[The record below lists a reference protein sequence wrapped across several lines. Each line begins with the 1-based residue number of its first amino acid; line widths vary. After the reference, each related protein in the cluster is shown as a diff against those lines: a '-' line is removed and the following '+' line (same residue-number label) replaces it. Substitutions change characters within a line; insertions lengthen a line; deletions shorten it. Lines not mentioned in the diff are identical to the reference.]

1 MSQLPVG
8 GKPKSF
14 LEEDIRLGLKLFL
27 LLVTYSLLSVI
38 YLSFEPQSKIPNIHE
53 IKHRKINQKRQE
65 KIEAISEEH
74 LPEIESS
81 EQDFLKNFL
90 LLFQGVL
97 GIHQRKNSIL
107 NPKY

>member
-14 LEEDIRLGLKLFL
+14 LEVDIRLGLKLFL
-27 LLVTYSLLSVI
+27 VLITYSLLPVI

-65 KIEAISEEH
+65 KIEANSEEH

-81 EQDFLKNFL
+81 EQDLLKKNL
-90 LLFQGVL
+90 LLFWRVL
-97 GIHQRKNSIL
+97 GIYQRKNSIL